1 MKRVLCVDGGG
12 IRGIIPAAFLRS
24 YEDIKGRIGL
34 HFDMMAGTS
43 TGGLIAAFL
52 SVRSEKHRDS
62 PAHSA
67 EQLVQLYFD
76 HAETIF
82 PGRVAQGVRRIWGPK
97 HRADG
102 LQTVLR
108 SRLREA
114 RLADSLCELVVPSF
128 DRITAEEFIFKRSRA
143 RAGADW
149 WLIDVCMATS
159 AAPTYFPAHD
169 AESIGRGIKGSF
181 LDGGIHSNNPALC
194 AYAEAKR
201 LWPGERIEILSIGT
215 GRQKV
220 AHLGPR
226 SGGLAQWAAP
236 LADLFMTSGERVID
250 YQIRSLAQSLGDT
263 YHRVQ
268 TDVPEHAGM
277 DVVDPELF
285 DLYIAEGARMAS
297 DYLAS
302 GDTV

>member
-1 MKRVLCVDGGG
+1 MKRIFCGDGGG
-12 IRGIIPAAFLRS
+12 IRGLIVGAFLRRL
-24 YEDIKGRIGL
+24 EDAVGRTAL
-34 HFDMMAGTS
+34 HFDMLGGTS
-43 TGGLIAAFL
+43 TSGIIMGYL
-52 SVRSEKHRDS
+52 SIRSSRHPDS

-67 EQLVQLYFD
+67 EQVVELYLK

-82 PGRVAQGVRRIWGPK
+82 PSRVAQGVRRIWSPK

-108 SRLREA
+108 SRVREA
-114 RLADSLCELVVPSF
+114 RLADALCELVIPSF
-128 DRITAEEFIFKRSRA
+128 DRITAEEVIFKRSSA
-143 RAGADW
+143 RSGDDW
-149 WLIDVCMATS
+149 WLTDVCMATS

-169 AESIGRGIKGSF
+169 AESIGRGVKGSF

-201 LWPGERIEILSIGT
+201 LWPGERISILSVGT

-220 AHLGPR
+220 SQLGP
-226 SGGLAQWAAP
+226 SAGGLAQWAAP

-250 YQIRSLAQSLGDT
+250 YQIRTLTKALGDT

-277 DVVDPELF
+277 DVVDGALF
-285 DLYIAEGARMAS
+285 DSYVAEGHRMAE
-297 DYLAS
+297 DYLVN
-302 GDTV
+302 GVVV